1 MGAGRAPWRARQLA
15 VAALATLAALSL
27 GACGEE
33 DFANSPARASAPIA
47 VAAKV
52 DQQKVV
58 VEPGRFGAGLVNFT
72 IANLS
77 DSPVRFTLSG
87 PKEAAT
93 QPIPAGAPGSLKIEL
108 QEGSY
113 EVTAGEAASARPAT
127 IKVGPK
133 RPGSENE
140 LLLP

>member
-1 MGAGRAPWRARQLA
+1 MRVRWPSQRLPPWPRSR
-15 VAALATLAALSL
+15 S
-27 GACGEE
+27 
-33 DFANSPARASAPIA
+33 ARAARRTSPTLPPGAAAPI
-47 VAAKV
+47 
-52 DQQKVV
+52 DGGRQGRSSGRSWSS
-58 VEPGRFGAGLVNFT
+58 PDRFGAGLVNFT
-72 IANLS
+72 IANFS

-93 QPIPAGAPGSLKIEL
+93 QPIPPGAPGSLKIEL
-108 QEGSY
+108 PEGSY

-127 IKVGPK
+127 VKVGPK